1 MTHKELFSD
10 ARWLSPKGDADA
22 ALFRTIFVNN
32 KAQSAEIT
40 ICGLGYFILY
50 INGQR
55 VSADEFAPAY
65 TDYHNRPDMVL
76 SYPLNDVWSHRIYV
90 MKYDISH
97 FLPSYNNHL
106 QFECM

>member
-10 ARWLSPKGDADA
+10 ARWICPKSDADA
-22 ALFRTIFVNN
+22 ALFRAEFINN

-55 VSADEFAPAY
+55 VSEDEFAPAY

-76 SYPLNDVWSHRIYV
+76 SYPLNDVFSHRIHV
-90 MKYDISH
+90 MKYDITKY
-97 FLPSYNNHL
+97 LR
-106 QFECM
+106 